1 MKLDAKVPWT
11 PTVFGIVGKK
21 SKIRKLWKNDM
32 YPGTQS
38 FYWTFSIFSPQFLA
52 MNKF

>member
-21 SKIRKLWKNDM
+21 SKKRKLREDDM
-32 YPGTQS
+32 YPGNEV
-38 FYWTFSIFSPQFLA
+38 IFF
-52 MNKF
+52 KKY